1 MGWKRGEGGR
11 FEDSMKCA
19 AAYPD
24 SLPVAVG
31 RPKRQDARWIIQLAS
46 KGRSVLLVWQ
56 AARVVVV
63 EESMR
68 NLEGGSG
75 SIGALPSS
83 LLAQALAEAVGLA

>member
-1 MGWKRGEGGR
+1 MRGKRGEGGR
-11 FEDSMKCA
+11 VEDSMKCA

-31 RPKRQDARWIIQLAS
+31 RPQRQDARWIIQLAS

-56 AARVVVV
+56 AARVVVE
-63 EESMR
+63 EESIR
-68 NLEGGSG
+68 NLEGGSS

-83 LLAQALAEAVGLA
+83 LLTHALAVAVGLA